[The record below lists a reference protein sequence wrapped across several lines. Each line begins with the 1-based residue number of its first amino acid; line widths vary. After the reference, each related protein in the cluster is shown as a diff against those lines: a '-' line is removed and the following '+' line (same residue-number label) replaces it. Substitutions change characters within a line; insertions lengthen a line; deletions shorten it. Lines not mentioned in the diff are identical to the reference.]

1 MNRIFTFFVFVA
13 FVFTASAQDVKL
25 TEIWHHST
33 RSTATDLGGGT
44 WLEGT
49 PPEWMGGTTERSMVT
64 ANGNVYVASRKNGQE
79 IVVINPETGEFE
91 KAMQL
96 PSDVVN
102 GGLFPVNCVAAT
114 ESGDLVI
121 ATLTTNTQG
130 VDSLG
135 VALPSSFFK
144 AYHVELTET
153 KDSIANIETI
163 INWNNVGDTI
173 NPSFRIGDGM
183 TFYGD
188 LADGTDGYLA
198 VAAAGTDYIL
208 RWNATNGVMDSV
220 PQMFHAATSNPAPAE
235 GSAVNFATAPQVTP
249 VNEDLLIVDGNNLFP
264 AVYDLASEDPM
275 AVEMV
280 ATFDTIVHPQTP
292 NLNGCDYF
300 EFKGRQF
307 IVAVTN
313 YWNTGLEGVPPN
325 SFEVFELIN
334 GDWAQA
340 VSLGFVPADGLSA
353 TNATKNVSF
362 AYPASV
368 DVQQDTA
375 FIYVMSANMGIAKYA
390 LSLVPTGIQDAF
402 AKDDVRIYPN
412 PATSV
417 IRFSKKMENVMIFD
431 ISGRKV
437 KEAINVE
444 QMNVTELRGLYI
456 VNATDERGDRTVQ
469 KLIVQ

>member
-1 MNRIFTFFVFVA
+1 MKKIFTFLFLAALVI
-13 FVFTASAQDVKL
+13 TTSAQDVKL

-44 WLEGT
+44 FLEGT
-49 PPEWMGGTTERSMVT
+49 APEWMGATTERSMVT
-64 ANGNVYVASRKNGQE
+64 ANGKMYVASRKNGME
-79 IVVINPETGEFE
+79 IVIIDPATGEFM
-91 KAMQL
+91 KAMSL
-96 PSDVVN
+96 TDTIVK
-102 GGLFPVNCVAAT
+102 GGLFPMNCVAAT
-114 ESGDLVI
+114 ESGDLIV
-121 ATLTTNTQG
+121 ASLTTNTQAA
-130 VDSLG
+130 DSTG
-135 VALPSSFFK
+135 APLPSSSFK
-144 AYHVELTET
+144 AYHITLTET
-153 KDSIANIETI
+153 DDSIASIETI
-163 INWNNVGDTI
+163 IDWNNVGDTLT
-173 NPSFRIGDGM
+173 PSFRIGDGM

-188 LADGTDGYLA
+188 MADGTTGYLA

-208 RWNATNGVMDSV
+208 RWNATNGVMDQT
-220 PQMFHAATSNPAPAE
+220 PQMFRVATSNPAPAE

-249 VNEDLLIVDGNNLFP
+249 VSENLLIVDGNNLYP
-264 AVYDLASEDPM
+264 AVYDLASSDPM

-280 ATFDTIVHPQTP
+280 ATFDTIVYPQTP

-307 IVAVTN
+307 IVAVTA
-313 YWNTGLEGVPPN
+313 YWTTAYAAPPN

-353 TNATKNVSF
+353 TTATKNTSF

-390 LSLVPTGIQDAF
+390 LSMVATGIQDDFTA
-402 AKDDVRIYPN
+402 DQVNIYPN

-417 IRFSKKMENVMIFD
+417 INFSKEMSTVQIFD
-431 ISGRKV
+431 ISGRV
-437 KEAINVE
+437 AKEATNVSR
-444 QMNVTELRGLYI
+444 MSVSELKGMYI
-456 VNATDERGDRTVQ
+456 VNATDSQGNRTIK